1 MRKPFHSPAPPSR
14 FHHPAVLVS
23 LSLLLALVMLAAR
36 IIGHW

>member
-1 MRKPFHSPAPPSR
+1 MRRPFHSAARSNR
-14 FHHPAVLVS
+14 LEHPAVLVS